1 MEMKLLN
8 VETMLLVLVTYNTCC
23 YCRTQSQPQRRH
35 AASSMGHELEILHIT
50 DTDTGQQNPTS
61 NLGNELKIIHVK
73 DTENE
78 EISLTNNLVTD
89 PSVNRPLDYY
99 QESPFSLNRMS
110 KAQRRCCKRG
120 SRAAR
125 KAMNCNPGYRKD
137 SPKLQILND
146 FKTGFKLA
154 VQMHPRD
161 KGFMKKVKR
170 CFLKQD
176 TAQYFTRC
184 CKEFGV
190 IRSKRNN

>member
-1 MEMKLLN
+1 MYFIFLFVHVAL
-8 VETMLLVLVTYNTCC
+8 VEVINSINHLSINC
-23 YCRTQSQPQRRH
+23 
-35 AASSMGHELEILHIT
+35 HIIC
-50 DTDTGQQNPTS
+50 
-61 NLGNELKIIHVK
+61 L
-73 DTENE
+73 

-190 IRSKRNN
+190 IREGY